1 MGETGTTEAGPR
13 AEADQPAVKRGV
25 GRFVKALGPAF
36 IVASVVLGPGSILAS
51 SRVGANYGFGMIW
64 VLVVVGVLMAG
75 MVAMSARLGV
85 VLKGSMCDE
94 LAARLGRPFAFLV
107 GLTIFF
113 VAAGFQFGNNLG
125 VLAALEPLLASVS
138 AGGGAAEDASGWSQY
153 LTPSNGIIVALN
165 VLIMAFLFGFR
176 KLYKPIEKMMMM
188 LVGLMIVAFFGN
200 LIYMLASGGAEL
212 RSPENPPTIAS
223 PEFVAVLALIG
234 TTLSIAGAFYQ
245 SYMVREKGWGL
256 DEVREGTIDSIA
268 GITVLGLISLVVM
281 ITAALSFY
289 GREGIDLNSLADV
302 AMALEPLFGPA
313 AVYLFSLGIFAG
325 AFSSFLVNAMIGGAM
340 LSDGLGMGGTMD
352 RLSTK
357 LFTTLGLLVGMVV
370 AVFVPSEDRVGLIVF
385 AQAMIVIGFPL
396 LAISMLYLATRK
408 DLPDGYRVPMWMKVI
423 GGAGLLVVL
432 LSAMRVAYSVYERIA
447 DWLNA
452 TGGA

>member
-13 AEADQPAVKRGV
+13 AEAGQPAVKRGL

-36 IVASVVLGPGSILAS
+36 IVASVVLGPGSILS
-51 SRVGANYGFGMIW
+51 SSKVGASYGFWMVW
-64 VLVVVGVLMAG
+64 VLVLAAVLMIG

-113 VAAGFQFGNNLG
+113 IAAGFQFGNNLG
-125 VLAALEPLLASVS
+125 VLTALEPLLASVS
-138 AGGGAAEDASGWSQY
+138 GGAGGAEEASGWSQY
-153 LTPSNGIIVALN
+153 LTPSNGIIVGLN
-165 VLIMAFLFGFR
+165 VLIVVFLFGFR
-176 KLYKPIEKMMMM
+176 KLYKPIEKLMMV

-200 LIYMLASGGAEL
+200 LIYMLASGGATL
-212 RSPENPPTIAS
+212 RSPEEPP
-223 PEFVAVLALIG
+223 AVSSEAFLSVLGLMG
-234 TTLSIAGAFYQ
+234 TTFSIAGAFYQ
-245 SYMVREKGWGL
+245 SYLVREKGWGL
-256 DEVREGTIDSIA
+256 AEAREGLVDSVA

-289 GREGIDLNSLADV
+289 GRSGIDLNNAADV

-357 LFTTLGLLVGMVV
+357 LFTTFGLALGMVV
-370 AVFVPSEDRVGLIVF
+370 AIFVPSEDRVGLIVF
-385 AQAMIVIGFPL
+385 AQAMVVIGFPL

-408 DLPDGYRVPMWMKVI
+408 DLPGGYRVPMWMKLI
-423 GGAGLLVVL
+423 GLAGLVVVL
-432 LSAMRVAYSVYERIA
+432 LSASRLGYTLYERFA
-447 DWLNA
+447 EWLSA